1 MECIDRLQWWKQARF
16 GMFIHWGLY
25 ALLGRG
31 EWVMYQEHI
40 PHSEYAPLAKKFDPK
55 HYDPDEW
62 VSLAKSAGMKYMV
75 LTTRHHDGYSLF
87 DSQVSDFTAPKTA
100 AKRDLVREYVE
111 ACHRGGMPVGFYYS
125 LMDWRYPASFCG
137 AAKDPVGWKAMT
149 DYVHAQVRELCT
161 NYGKVDIL
169 WYDGG
174 WPGSAEDWRSVE
186 LNAMA
191 RELQPGIL
199 INNRSQTPEDFGT
212 PEQEV
217 RAEEGRAWE
226 TCMTVN
232 ENWGYSSEDSAW
244 KSSWRIVKTLVA
256 CCMGGG
262 NFLLNIGPKPDGTVP
277 TPSVK
282 ILHEVGAWLDK
293 NGASIYGTTRVPSFG
308 SMWGPFTVKG
318 TTVYAH
324 TERWPGKEATFCRF
338 ATRVRSVHMLETG
351 DDVPFEQKGDRL
363 FLKGLPAKA
372 LNPIDT
378 VIVIELEGEP
388 KALDY
393 AEGPVYFAPG
403 LPETESTP
411 ILAQPAEGTSGEN
424 PA

>member
-1 MECIDRLQWWKQARF
+1 
-16 GMFIHWGLY
+16 
-25 ALLGRG
+25 
-31 EWVMYQEHI
+31 
-40 PHSEYAPLAKKFDPK
+40 
-55 HYDPDEW
+55 
-62 VSLAKSAGMKYMV
+62 
-75 LTTRHHDGYSLF
+75 RHHDGFSLW
-87 DSQVSDFTAPKTA
+87 DTRCSDFCATKVGP
-100 AKRDLVREYVE
+100 KRDLVREYVE

-125 LMDWRYPASFCG
+125 LMDWRYPASFAG
-137 AAKDPVGWKAMT
+137 AAKDPAGWAAMV

-217 RAEEGRAWE
+217 RAEAPGRAWE
-226 TCMTVN
+226 TCMTLN

-244 KSSWRIVKTLVA
+244 KSAWRVIKTLVQ
-256 CCMGGG
+256 CSVGEG

-277 TPSVK
+277 SPSVK
-282 ILHEVGAWLDK
+282 ILHEVGAWLEK
-293 NGASIYGTTRVPSFG
+293 NGASVYGTTRAPSFG
-308 SMWGPFTVKG
+308 SMWGPFTIKG
-318 TTVYAH
+318 SSVYAH

-338 ATRVRSVHMLETG
+338 ANRVQSVHMLETG
-351 DDVPFEQKGDRL
+351 DDVPFEQQSDRL
-363 FLKGLPAKA
+363 FLKGLPSKA

-378 VIVIELEGEP
+378 VIVIEVEGEP
-388 KALDY
+388 RAIDY
-393 AEGPVYFAPG
+393 AAGQARFSAGVPGATIAPQ
-403 LPETESTP
+403 LE
-411 ILAQPAEGTSGEN
+411 ATSS
-424 PA
+424 